1 MGFLIGKWRGI
12 GPRLYLAL
20 GFAVVLT
27 LISSAV
33 GVYHFERSG
42 DLNYRAESESVPALE
57 ASWAAAREAQRLRD
71 VGLQLTT
78 ATGPEVEELRL
89 SAERAIAR
97 LSENLAVARS
107 VPALDADALEVWDK
121 ANGLAFAIENLAVSR
136 LTSQQADE
144 ATTSLRQALS
154 SVPEGVEP
162 PVDYLLLLDEMLRA
176 DDGAALDAL
185 WEEDLNALNARAP
198 LEPSLIAAVETV
210 FAARHQQ
217 LALRAPDQ
225 DRVAAVGSASA
236 LLEASE
242 SVLLE
247 RASSHNAVAVGL
259 TVLSFDEGR
268 VWLAVISIVSVAA
281 ATLASWLWVGNAIV
295 RRLSRLSERMRNM
308 AGGDLE
314 TPVPEVGRDEIGQL
328 ADALEHFRQQ
338 ALEVQRLNLVEQLYG
353 ELREAN
359 AELQRM
365 QAQLVAR
372 EKLVAVGGLVSG
384 VAHEISNPLNFV
396 NNFSE
401 SSLELYGEL
410 KEMLDHYR
418 DGMSEKDVSLLDELT
433 EEITG
438 NLIRITSNGARAL
451 VVVEQMRGLSVEGGE
466 LVLTDLNASLRQAVQ
481 QACEIFT
488 FQWEDFRTE
497 LVFDLDD
504 SVGEQRV
511 AVHDFGEAVSNLVS
525 NACFAMRAKQLELG
539 AGYLPLLT
547 VSSRL
552 HSGMVEIRVRDNGP
566 GIPDDIVDRIFNPF
580 FTTGEGTSGSGL
592 GLPLAADVARR
603 HGGDLVV
610 DTVFG
615 EYAQFTMSLLASI
628 MQGEAERH
636 SGEGDSVVV

>member
-1 MGFLIGKWRGI
+1 MGFLIDKWRGI

-71 VGLQLTT
+71 LGLQLTT

-89 SAERAIAR
+89 SAESAIAR

-107 VPALDADALEVWDK
+107 VPELDADALEVWDK

-144 ATTSLRQALS
+144 ATTSLRQAVS
-154 SVPEGVEP
+154 SIPEGVEP
-162 PVDYLLLLDEMLRA
+162 PADYLLLLDEMLRA
-176 DDGAALDAL
+176 DDGAELDAL

-210 FAARHQQ
+210 FSARHQQ

-236 LLEASE
+236 LLDS
-242 SVLLE
+242 SVSNLLE
-247 RASSHNAVAVGL
+247 RASSHNAEAVGL

-281 ATLASWLWVGNAIV
+281 ATLASWLWVGNAVV
-295 RRLSRLSERMRNM
+295 RRISRLSERMRNM

-372 EKLVAVGGLVSG
+372 EKLVAVGRIGL
-384 VAHEISNPLNFV
+384 
-396 NNFSE
+396 
-401 SSLELYGEL
+401 
-410 KEMLDHYR
+410 R
-418 DGMSEKDVSLLDELT
+418 
-433 EEITG
+433 
-438 NLIRITSNGARAL
+438 
-451 VVVEQMRGLSVEGGE
+451 RGS
-466 LVLTDLNASLRQAVQ
+466 
-481 QACEIFT
+481 
-488 FQWEDFRTE
+488 
-497 LVFDLDD
+497 
-504 SVGEQRV
+504 
-511 AVHDFGEAVSNLVS
+511 
-525 NACFAMRAKQLELG
+525 
-539 AGYLPLLT
+539 
-547 VSSRL
+547 
-552 HSGMVEIRVRDNGP
+552 
-566 GIPDDIVDRIFNPF
+566 
-580 FTTGEGTSGSGL
+580 
-592 GLPLAADVARR
+592 
-603 HGGDLVV
+603 
-610 DTVFG
+610 
-615 EYAQFTMSLLASI
+615 
-628 MQGEAERH
+628 
-636 SGEGDSVVV
+636 

>member
-1 MGFLIGKWRGI
+1 MGFLIHMWRGI
-12 GPRLYLAL
+12 GSRLYLAL
-20 GFAVVLT
+20 GFAVALT

-57 ASWAAAREAQRLRD
+57 ASWAAGREAERLRD
-71 VGLQLTT
+71 LGLQLTI

-89 SAERAIAR
+89 SVESAIAR
-97 LSENLAVARS
+97 LSDRLAVARS

-136 LTSQQADE
+136 LTSQQADD
-144 ATTSLRQALS
+144 ATASLRQALS
-154 SVPEGVEP
+154 SIPEGTEP
-162 PVDYLLLLDEMLRA
+162 PADYLLLLDEILRA

-198 LEPSLIAAVETV
+198 LEPSLIAVAETV
-210 FAARHQQ
+210 FSARHQQ
-217 LALRAPDQ
+217 LALRVPDQ

-236 LLEASE
+236 LLEG
-242 SVLLE
+242 SVSFLIE
-247 RASSHNAVAVGL
+247 RASSHNAEAVGQ
-259 TVLSFDEGR
+259 TVLSFDQGR

-281 ATLASWLWVGNAIV
+281 ATLASWLWVGNAVV

-308 AGGDLE
+308 ANGDLE

-359 AELQRM
+359 AELQRT
-365 QAQLVAR
+365 QVQLVAQ
-372 EKLVAVGGLVSG
+372 EKLVAVGTLVSG

-396 NNFSE
+396 KNFSE

-410 KEMLDHYR
+410 TEMLDDYR
-418 DGMSEKDVSLLDELT
+418 GGMSEKDASLLADLT

-438 NLIRITSNGARAL
+438 NLDRITINGTRAL
-451 VVVEQMRGLSVEGGE
+451 AIVERMRGLSTDGGD
-466 LVLTDLNASLRQAVQ
+466 LVLIDLNASLRQAVQ
-481 QACEIFT
+481 QACEVFGL
-488 FQWEDFRTE
+488 QWEDFRTE

-504 SVGEQRV
+504 SVGEQMV
-511 AVHDFGEAVSNLVS
+511 AVRDFGEAVSNLVS

-547 VSSRL
+547 VSSRIYN
-552 HSGMVEIRVRDNGP
+552 GMVEIRVRDNGT
-566 GIPDDIVDRIFNPF
+566 GIAEDIVDRIFNPF
-580 FTTGEGTSGSGL
+580 FTTSEGMSGSGL

-615 EYAQFTMSLLASI
+615 EYAQFTMSLPALT
-628 MQGEAERH
+628 QGEAERH